1 MTTSKGALPVSYYTE
16 TPGEKKSLEDFLRIQ
31 DELETAL
38 TNRQQLFDPVLLA
51 MAQGFLAPT
60 KTGKFGEAL
69 GNVAAQVAP
78 AQQAEEKRMLENI
91 AMRRDLAASKLGAQQ
106 ASRDEQMLR
115 GLLKPT
121 PTTPAA
127 TPAAE
132 GATSPAAPAE
142 GAPAAEPVAGAPL
155 APKPAEAQTT
165 AAPVRGLQEGS
176 TLDQLTGP
184 QLSAMAIS
192 NNPRVQ
198 ALAKFVLNL
207 RKDDRENLMVVGG
220 NLVDT
225 RTREVVFTGAE
236 EQKPYTLP
244 GVEGQFLMT
253 PSEYRELIGRVGNLT
268 GEARDQAVRDF
279 VRGRQ
284 TKEQIEA
291 SGERAR
297 ERAKGDVKLEEAIF
311 ADAKVAP
318 DLIRS
323 ADTLIQLATNP
334 NTKGTF
340 GILAQSGFLG
350 ALGQLGENTLRVGSY
365 NIGIPSIEQAIRT
378 ATRSPAE
385 IRAAEL
391 ASAASTTLEL
401 NFRKL
406 FYKGEGN
413 VSNMEAEVVRQL
425 GGSIKDTPEGIVA
438 KAQMIKLRS
447 EFDRKAADVFRAAQ
461 KRGVSVRDFKD
472 SEEYKTAVKEYDDG
486 IQTVRDSI
494 INFQPAASGAPASG
508 RPAAGPDRS
517 NTMIQPGSAGPRT
530 VWRREGTT
538 WVDTKQAAK

>member
-1 MTTSKGALPVSYYTE
+1 MSTSKGALPVSYYTE
-16 TPGEKKSLEDFLRIQ
+16 TPAEKRSLEDFLRIQ
-31 DELETAL
+31 EELEAAL
-38 TNRQQLFDPVLLA
+38 NRRQDQLFDPVMLA

-60 KTGKFGEAL
+60 KTGKFGESL
-69 GNVAAQVAP
+69 GNVAAAVAP
-78 AQQAEEKRMLENI
+78 AQQAEEKRRLENI

-115 GLLKPT
+115 GLLKPPTAT
-121 PTTPAA
+121 PTA

-132 GATSPAAPAE
+132 GTTPPAAPVE
-142 GAPAAEPVAGAPL
+142 GAPTAEPVAGAPL
-155 APKPAEAQTT
+155 APRPAEAQAT

-198 ALAKFVLNL
+198 ALAKYVLNL
-207 RKDDRENLMVVGG
+207 REDERKNLMVVGG

-236 EQKPYTLP
+236 EQKPYSFP
-244 GVEGQFLMT
+244 GIEGRFPMT
-253 PSEYRELIGRVGNLT
+253 PSEYKKIVAQVGDLT
-268 GEARDQAVRDF
+268 GEAQAQKIRDILK
-279 VRGRQ
+279 GRQ
-284 TKEQIEA
+284 TLEEQEA
-291 SGERAR
+291 ASERFR

-318 DLIRS
+318 ELIRS
-323 ADTLIQLATNP
+323 ADTLIQLASNP
-334 NTKGTF
+334 NTKRTF

-365 NIGIPSIEQAIRT
+365 NIGVPSIEQAIRT
-378 ATRSPAE
+378 ATRTPAE
-385 IRAAEL
+385 IRAAEI

-401 NFRKL
+401 NFRQL
-406 FYKGEGN
+406 FYKGQGN
-413 VSNMEAEVVRQL
+413 VSNMEAETIRQL

-438 KAQMIKLRS
+438 KAQMVKLRS
-447 EFDRKAADVFRAAQ
+447 EFDRKAAEIFRAAQ

-472 SEEYKTAVKEYDDG
+472 TDEYKAAVKEYDDG

-494 INFQPAASGAPASG
+494 INFQPSAGTAPSRSGQARSPSG
-508 RPAAGPDRS
+508 RPDYSAA
-517 NTMIQPGSAGPRT
+517 N
-530 VWRREGTT
+530 
-538 WVDTKQAAK
+538 AAMDLILKGK

>member
-106 ASRDEQMLR
+106 ASRDEQWLR
-115 GLLKPT
+115 GLFKQPT
-121 PTTPAA
+121 ATPAA

-132 GATSPAAPAE
+132 GEAASAVPAAPTE
-142 GAPAAEPVAGAPL
+142 RVPATEPVAGAPL
-155 APKPAEAQTT
+155 APKPAEAQAT

-291 SGERAR
+291 SGERAK
-297 ERAKGDVKLEEAIF
+297 ERAKADVKSEEAIF
-311 ADAKVAP
+311 SDAKVAP

-406 FYKGEGN
+406 FYKNEGS

-461 KRGVSVRDFKD
+461 KRGISVRDFKD
-472 SEEYKTAVKEYDDG
+472 TDEYKAAVKEYDDG

-494 INFQPAASGAPASG
+494 INFQPAAGTASSRSGQARSPSG
-508 RPAAGPDRS
+508 RPDYSAA
-517 NTMIQPGSAGPRT
+517 N
-530 VWRREGTT
+530 
-538 WVDTKQAAK
+538 AAMDLILKGK

>member
-31 DELETAL
+31 DELEKAL

-106 ASRDEQMLR
+106 ASRDEEMLR
-115 GLLKPT
+115 KLFKSSAATPAAT
-121 PTTPAA
+121 PTA

-132 GATSPAAPAE
+132 GATPPAAPTE
-142 GAPAAEPVAGAPL
+142 GVPATEPVAGAPL
-155 APKPAEAQTT
+155 ASKPAEAQAT

-225 RTREVVFTGAE
+225 RTKEVVFTGAE

-291 SGERAR
+291 SGERAK

-461 KRGVSVRDFKD
+461 KRGISVRDFKD
-472 SEEYKTAVKEYDDG
+472 TDEYKTAVKEYDDG

-494 INFQPAASGAPASG
+494 INFQPAASGAPAGG
-508 RPAAGPDRS
+508 RPAAGAAARPAERTMPDGS
-517 NTMIQPGSAGPRT
+517 VWVLQPDGSY
-530 VWRREGTT
+530 
-538 WVDTKQAAK
+538 KLKKK

>member
-31 DELETAL
+31 EELETAL

-115 GLLKPT
+115 KLFKSSVAT
-121 PTTPAA
+121 PTAAPTA

-132 GATSPAAPAE
+132 GATPPAAPAE
-142 GAPAAEPVAGAPL
+142 GAPAAESVAGAPL
-155 APKPAEAQTT
+155 APGPAEAQTT

-198 ALAKFVLNL
+198 ALAKYVLNL
-207 RKDDRENLMVVGG
+207 REDERKNLMVVGG
-220 NLVDT
+220 NLVDA

-236 EQKPYTLP
+236 EQKPYSFP
-244 GVEGQFLMT
+244 GIEGRFPMT
-253 PSEYRELIGRVGNLT
+253 PSEYKKIVAQVGNLT
-268 GEARDQAVRDF
+268 GEAQAQKIKDILK
-279 VRGRQ
+279 GRQ
-284 TKEQIEA
+284 TLEEQEA
-291 SGERAR
+291 ASERSR
-297 ERAKGDVKLEEAIF
+297 ERAKGDVKLEEGIF

-318 DLIRS
+318 ELIRS
-323 ADTLIQLATNP
+323 ADTLIQLASNP
-334 NTKGTF
+334 NTKRTF

-365 NIGIPSIEQAIRT
+365 NIGVPSIEQAIRT
-378 ATRSPAE
+378 ATRTPAE
-385 IRAAEL
+385 IRAAEI

-401 NFRKL
+401 NFRQL
-406 FYKGEGN
+406 FYKGQGN
-413 VSNMEAEVVRQL
+413 VSNMEAETIRQL

-438 KAQMIKLRS
+438 KAQMVKLRS
-447 EFDRKAADVFRAAQ
+447 EFDRKAAEIFRAAQ

-494 INFQPAASGAPASG
+494 INFQPAASGAPAGG
-508 RPAAGPDRS
+508 RPAAGSRPAERTMPDGS
-517 NTMIQPGSAGPRT
+517 VWVLQPNGSY
-530 VWRREGTT
+530 VQ
-538 WVDTKQAAK
+538 KKK

>member
-31 DELETAL
+31 EELETAL

-115 GLLKPT
+115 GLLKP
-121 PTTPAA
+121 PTATPAA

-132 GATSPAAPAE
+132 GATPPAAPVEGSPVAE
-142 GAPAAEPVAGAPL
+142 TVAGAPL
-155 APKPAEAQTT
+155 APKPAETQAT

-198 ALAKFVLNL
+198 ALAKYVLNL
-207 RKDDRENLMVVGG
+207 REDERKNLMVVGG

-236 EQKPYTLP
+236 EQKPYSFP
-244 GVEGQFLMT
+244 GIEGRFPMT
-253 PSEYRELIGRVGNLT
+253 PSEYRKIVAQVGDLT
-268 GEARDQAVRDF
+268 GEAQAQKIRDILK
-279 VRGRQ
+279 GRQ
-284 TKEQIEA
+284 TLEEQEA
-291 SGERAR
+291 ASERSK

-318 DLIRS
+318 ELIRS
-323 ADTLIQLATNP
+323 ADTLIQLASNP
-334 NTKGTF
+334 NTKRTF

-365 NIGIPSIEQAIRT
+365 NIGVPSIEQAIRT
-378 ATRSPAE
+378 ATRTPAE
-385 IRAAEL
+385 IRAAEI

-401 NFRKL
+401 NFRQL
-406 FYKGEGN
+406 FYKGQGN
-413 VSNMEAEVVRQL
+413 VSNMEAETIRQL

-438 KAQMIKLRS
+438 KAQMVKLRS
-447 EFDRKAADVFRAAQ
+447 EFDRKAAEILRAAQ

-494 INFQPAASGAPASG
+494 INFQPAASGAPAGG
-508 RPAAGPDRS
+508 RPAAGSRPAERTMPDGS
-517 NTMIQPGSAGPRT
+517 VWVLQPNGSY
-530 VWRREGTT
+530 VQ
-538 WVDTKQAAK
+538 KKK

>member
-1 MTTSKGALPVSYYTE
+1 MSTSKGALQSPSLYAANPAE
-16 TPGEKKSLEDFLRIQ
+16 QKSLDDFLRIQ
-31 DELETAL
+31 DELEKAL

-60 KTGKFGEAL
+60 KTGKFGESIA
-69 GNVAAQVAP
+69 NVAAAVGP

-91 AMRRDLAASKLGAQQ
+91 AMRKDLAAAKLGAQQ
-106 ASRDEQMLR
+106 ASRDEAMLR
-115 GLLKPT
+115 VMLKP
-121 PTTPAA
+121 PTAA
-127 TPAAE
+127 PAAE
-132 GATSPAAPAE
+132 GAAAPATAE

-155 APKPAEAQTT
+155 APRPTEATPT
-165 AAPVRGLQEGS
+165 LAAARGPQEGS

-207 RKDDRENLMVVGG
+207 REDERKNLMVVGG

-225 RTREVVFTGAE
+225 RTREVVFTGPE
-236 EQKPYTLP
+236 EQKPYSFP
-244 GVEGQFLMT
+244 GIEGRFWMT
-253 PSEYRELIGRVGNLT
+253 PSEYRKIVGQIGGLT
-268 GEARDQAVRDF
+268 GEAQVQKVRGLLA
-279 VRGRQ
+279 GRQ
-284 TKEQIEA
+284 TQEDLEA

-297 ERAKGDVKLEEAIF
+297 ERAKGDVKLEESIA

-323 ADTLIQLATNP
+323 ADTLIQLASNP
-334 NTKGTF
+334 NTKRTF

-378 ATRSPAE
+378 ATRTPAE

-406 FYKGEGN
+406 FYKGEGS

-438 KAQMIKLRS
+438 KAQLIKLRA
-447 EFDRKAADVFRAAQ
+447 EFDKKAADIFRAAQ

-472 SEEYKTAVKEYDDG
+472 TDEYKAAVKEYDDS
-486 IQTVRDSI
+486 IQGVRDSI
-494 INFQPAASGAPASG
+494 MNFQPS
-508 RPAAGPDRS
+508 
-517 NTMIQPGSAGPRT
+517 SAGGRSGQA
-530 VWRREGTT
+530 RRSSGTS
-538 WVDTKQAAK
+538 DYSAANAAMDSILKGR

>member
-31 DELETAL
+31 EELETAL

-115 GLLKPT
+115 GLLKPSTAT
-121 PTTPAA
+121 PTA

-132 GATSPAAPAE
+132 GTKPPAAPVE

-155 APKPAEAQTT
+155 APGPAEAQAT

-198 ALAKFVLNL
+198 ALAKYVLNL
-207 RKDDRENLMVVGG
+207 REDERKNLMVVGG
-220 NLVDT
+220 NLVDA

-236 EQKPYTLP
+236 EQKPYSFP
-244 GVEGQFLMT
+244 GIEGRFPMT
-253 PSEYRELIGRVGNLT
+253 PSEYKKIVAQVGNLT
-268 GEARDQAVRDF
+268 GEAQAQKIRDILK
-279 VRGRQ
+279 GRQ
-284 TKEQIEA
+284 TLEEQEA
-291 SGERAR
+291 ASERSR

-318 DLIRS
+318 ELIRS
-323 ADTLIQLATNP
+323 ADTLIQLASNP
-334 NTKGTF
+334 NTKRTF

-365 NIGIPSIEQAIRT
+365 NIGVPSIEQAIRT
-378 ATRSPAE
+378 ATRTPAE
-385 IRAAEL
+385 IRAAEI

-401 NFRKL
+401 NFRQL
-406 FYKGEGN
+406 FYKGQGN
-413 VSNMEAEVVRQL
+413 VSNMEAETIRQL

-438 KAQMIKLRS
+438 KAQMVKLRS
-447 EFDRKAADVFRAAQ
+447 EFDRKAAEIFRAAQ

-494 INFQPAASGAPASG
+494 INFQPAASGAPAGG

-538 WVDTKQAAK
+538 WVDTKQVAK

>member
-1 MTTSKGALPVSYYTE
+1 MTTSKGALQAPSLYAE
-16 TPGEKKSLEDFLRIQ
+16 TPTEKKSLEDFLRIQ
-31 DELETAL
+31 DELEKAL

-69 GNVAAQVAP
+69 GNVAAQIAP
-78 AQQAEEKRMLENI
+78 AQQTEEKRMLENI
-91 AMRRDLAASKLGAQQ
+91 AMRRDLAAAKLGAQQ
-106 ASRDEQMLR
+106 AARDEQMMR
-115 GLLKPT
+115 GLLKP
-121 PTTPAA
+121 PTA

-132 GATSPAAPAE
+132 GAATPAAPAE

-155 APKPAEAQTT
+155 APRPAEAQAT

-207 RKDDRENLMVVGG
+207 REDERKNLMVVGG
-220 NLVDT
+220 NLVDA

-236 EQKPYTLP
+236 EQKPYSFP
-244 GVEGQFLMT
+244 GIEGRFPMT
-253 PSEYRELIGRVGNLT
+253 PSEYKKIVAQVGDLT
-268 GEARDQAVRDF
+268 GEAQAQKIRDILK
-279 VRGRQ
+279 GRQ
-284 TKEQIEA
+284 TLEDQEA
-291 SGERAR
+291 ASERSR

-318 DLIRS
+318 ELIRS
-323 ADTLIQLATNP
+323 ADTLIQLASNP
-334 NTKGTF
+334 NTKRTF

-365 NIGIPSIEQAIRT
+365 NIGVPSIEQAIRT
-378 ATRSPAE
+378 ATRTPAE
-385 IRAAEL
+385 IRAAEI

-401 NFRKL
+401 NFRQL
-406 FYKGEGN
+406 FYKGQGN
-413 VSNMEAEVVRQL
+413 VSNMEAETIRQL

-447 EFDRKAADVFRAAQ
+447 EFDRKTAEIFRAAQ

-472 SEEYKTAVKEYDDG
+472 SDEYKTAVREYDDG

-494 INFQPAASGAPASG
+494 MNFQPPASGAPAGG
-508 RPAAGPDRS
+508 RPAPAAARPAERTMPDGS
-517 NTMIQPGSAGPRT
+517 VWVLQPDGSYR
-530 VWRREGTT
+530 
-538 WVDTKQAAK
+538 KKK

>member
-1 MTTSKGALPVSYYTE
+1 MTTSKGALQAPSLYAE
-16 TPGEKKSLEDFLRIQ
+16 TPTEKKSLEDFLRIQ
-31 DELETAL
+31 DELEKAL

-78 AQQAEEKRMLENI
+78 AQQAEEKRILENI
-91 AMRRDLAASKLGAQQ
+91 AMRKDLAAAKLGAQQ
-106 ASRDEQMLR
+106 AARDEQMMR
-115 GLLKPT
+115 GLLKP
-121 PTTPAA
+121 PTAAPAA
-127 TPAAE
+127 VGAA
-132 GATSPAAPAE
+132 TPAAPAE

-155 APKPAEAQTT
+155 APRPAEAQAT

-207 RKDDRENLMVVGG
+207 REDERKNLMVVGG
-220 NLVDT
+220 NLVDA

-236 EQKPYTLP
+236 EQKPYSFP
-244 GVEGQFLMT
+244 GIEGRFPMT
-253 PSEYRELIGRVGNLT
+253 PSEYKKIVAQVGDLT
-268 GEARDQAVRDF
+268 GEAQAQKIRDILK
-279 VRGRQ
+279 GRQ
-284 TKEQIEA
+284 TLEDQEA
-291 SGERAR
+291 ASERSR
-297 ERAKGDVKLEEAIF
+297 ERAKGDVKLEETIF

-318 DLIRS
+318 ELIRS
-323 ADTLIQLATNP
+323 ADTLIQLASNP
-334 NTKGTF
+334 NTKRTF

-365 NIGIPSIEQAIRT
+365 NIGVPSIEQAIRT
-378 ATRSPAE
+378 ATRTPAE
-385 IRAAEL
+385 IRAAEI

-401 NFRKL
+401 NFRQL
-406 FYKGEGN
+406 FYKGQGN
-413 VSNMEAEVVRQL
+413 VSNMEAETIRQL

-447 EFDRKAADVFRAAQ
+447 EFDRKTAEIFRAAQ

-472 SEEYKTAVKEYDDG
+472 SDEYKTAVREYDDG

-494 INFQPAASGAPASG
+494 MNFQPPASGAPAGG

-530 VWRREGTT
+530 IWRREGTT
-538 WVDTKQAAK
+538 WVDTKQVAK

>member
-1 MTTSKGALPVSYYTE
+1 MTTSKGALQAPSLYAE
-16 TPGEKKSLEDFLRIQ
+16 TPTEKKSLEDFLRIQ
-31 DELETAL
+31 DELEKAL

-78 AQQAEEKRMLENI
+78 AQQTEEKRMLENI
-91 AMRRDLAASKLGAQQ
+91 AMRKDLAAAKLGAQQ
-106 ASRDEQMLR
+106 AARDEQMMR
-115 GLLKPT
+115 GLLKP
-121 PTTPAA
+121 PTA

-132 GATSPAAPAE
+132 GAATPAAPAE

-155 APKPAEAQTT
+155 APRPAEAQAT

-207 RKDDRENLMVVGG
+207 REDERKNLMVVGG
-220 NLVDT
+220 NLVDA

-236 EQKPYTLP
+236 EQKPYSFP
-244 GVEGQFLMT
+244 GIEGRFPMT
-253 PSEYRELIGRVGNLT
+253 PSEYKKIVAQVGDLT
-268 GEARDQAVRDF
+268 GEAQAQKIRDILK
-279 VRGRQ
+279 GRQ
-284 TKEQIEA
+284 TLEDQEA
-291 SGERAR
+291 ASERSR

-318 DLIRS
+318 ELIRS
-323 ADTLIQLATNP
+323 ADTLIQLASNP
-334 NTKGTF
+334 NTKRTF

-365 NIGIPSIEQAIRT
+365 NIGVPSIEQAIRT
-378 ATRSPAE
+378 ATRTPAE
-385 IRAAEL
+385 IRAAEI

-401 NFRKL
+401 NFRQL
-406 FYKGEGN
+406 FYKGQGN
-413 VSNMEAEVVRQL
+413 VSNMEAETIRQL

-447 EFDRKAADVFRAAQ
+447 EFDRKTAEIFRAAQ

-472 SEEYKTAVKEYDDG
+472 SDEYKTAVREYDDG
-486 IQTVRDSI
+486 IQAVRDSI
-494 INFQPAASGAPASG
+494 MNFQPPASGAPAGG
-508 RPAAGPDRS
+508 RPAPAAARPAERTMPDGS
-517 NTMIQPGSAGPRT
+517 VWVLQPNGSYR
-530 VWRREGTT
+530 
-538 WVDTKQAAK
+538 KKK

>member
-31 DELETAL
+31 EELEAAL
-38 TNRQQLFDPVLLA
+38 NRRQDQLFDPVMLA

-60 KTGKFGEAL
+60 KTGKFGESL
-69 GNVAAQVAP
+69 GNVAAAVAP

-106 ASRDEQMLR
+106 ASRDEQWLR
-115 GLLKPT
+115 GLFKQPTAT
-121 PTTPAA
+121 PTA

-132 GATSPAAPAE
+132 GTTPPAVPAE

-155 APKPAEAQTT
+155 APKPAEAQAT

-225 RTREVVFTGAE
+225 RTREIVFTGAE

-268 GEARDQAVRDF
+268 GEARDQAVRNF

-284 TKEQIEA
+284 TKEDIEA

-297 ERAKGDVKLEEAIF
+297 ERAKADVKSEEAIF
-311 ADAKVAP
+311 SDAKVAP

-406 FYKGEGN
+406 FYKNEGS

-461 KRGVSVRDFKD
+461 KRGISVRDFKD
-472 SEEYKTAVKEYDDG
+472 TDEYKAAVKEYDDG

-494 INFQPAASGAPASG
+494 INFQPAAGTASSRSGQARSPSG
-508 RPAAGPDRS
+508 RPDYSAA
-517 NTMIQPGSAGPRT
+517 N
-530 VWRREGTT
+530 
-538 WVDTKQAAK
+538 AAMDLILKGK

>member
-1 MTTSKGALPVSYYTE
+1 MTTSKGALPVYYYTE

-31 DELETAL
+31 EELETAL

-106 ASRDEQMLR
+106 ASRDEEMLR
-115 GLLKPT
+115 KLFKSSVAT
-121 PTTPAA
+121 PTAAPTA

-132 GATSPAAPAE
+132 GATPPAAPAE
-142 GAPAAEPVAGAPL
+142 GAPAAESVAGAPL
-155 APKPAEAQTT
+155 APGPAEAQTT

-198 ALAKFVLNL
+198 ALAKYVLNL
-207 RKDDRENLMVVGG
+207 REDERKNLMVVGG
-220 NLVDT
+220 NLVDA

-236 EQKPYTLP
+236 EQKPYSFP
-244 GVEGQFLMT
+244 GIEGRFPMT
-253 PSEYRELIGRVGNLT
+253 PSEYKKIVAQVGNLT
-268 GEARDQAVRDF
+268 GEAQAQKIKDILK
-279 VRGRQ
+279 GRQ
-284 TKEQIEA
+284 TLEEQEA
-291 SGERAR
+291 ASERSR
-297 ERAKGDVKLEEAIF
+297 ERAKGDVKLEEGIF

-318 DLIRS
+318 ELIRS
-323 ADTLIQLATNP
+323 ADTLIQLASNP
-334 NTKGTF
+334 NTKRTF

-365 NIGIPSIEQAIRT
+365 NIGVPSIEQAIRT
-378 ATRSPAE
+378 ATRTPAE
-385 IRAAEL
+385 IRAAEI

-401 NFRKL
+401 NFRQL
-406 FYKGEGN
+406 FYKGQGN
-413 VSNMEAEVVRQL
+413 VSNMEAETIRQL

-447 EFDRKAADVFRAAQ
+447 EFDRKAAEIFRAAQ

-494 INFQPAASGAPASG
+494 INFQPAASGAPAGG
-508 RPAAGPDRS
+508 RPAAGSRPAERTMPDGS
-517 NTMIQPGSAGPRT
+517 VWVLQPNGSY
-530 VWRREGTT
+530 VQ
-538 WVDTKQAAK
+538 KKK

>member
-31 DELETAL
+31 DELEKAL

-69 GNVAAQVAP
+69 GNVASQVAP

-91 AMRRDLAASKLGAQQ
+91 AMRKDLAAAKLGAQQ

-132 GATSPAAPAE
+132 GATPPTAPVE

-155 APKPAEAQTT
+155 APKPSEAQAT

-268 GEARDQAVRDF
+268 GEARDQAVRNF

-284 TKEQIEA
+284 TKEDIEA

-297 ERAKGDVKLEEAIF
+297 ERAKVDVKNEEAIYS
-311 ADAKVAP
+311 DAKVAP

-425 GGSIKDTPEGIVA
+425 GGSIKETPEGIVA

-461 KRGVSVRDFKD
+461 KRGISVRDFKD
-472 SEEYKTAVKEYDDG
+472 TDEYKAAVKEYDDG

-494 INFQPAASGAPASG
+494 INFQPSASGAPASG
-508 RPAAGPDRS
+508 RPAAGSRPAERTMPDGS
-517 NTMIQPGSAGPRT
+517 VWVLQPNGSY
-530 VWRREGTT
+530 VQ
-538 WVDTKQAAK
+538 KKK